1 MPTKSTDVN
10 PRSLNPLSPEL
21 SDEARKAMKA
31 AFDAMSNWQTDIV
44 NNNEKHLER
53 VIDKVAAAAE
63 ALGWPEEIAET
74 ARTQMQAINKM
85 QTQMMDH
92 MISAWEEPLH
102 SPSASTEILAKLRSM
117 PTLPIGS
124 WPGAASSQ
132 MANPFEAYMR
142 ITQQWQKAW
151 ANAMAPWMKGGNS
164 K

>member
-1 MPTKSTDVN
+1 MPSKSTDVN

-31 AFDAMSNWQTDIV
+31 AFDAMSNWQTDVV

-53 VIDKVAAAAE
+53 VIDKIAAAAE

-85 QTQMMDH
+85 QAQMMDH
-92 MISAWEEPLH
+92 MISAWEEQLH

-132 MANPFEAYMR
+132 MANPFEAYMQ

>member
-1 MPTKSTDVN
+1 MPSKSTDVN

-21 SDEARKAMKA
+21 SDEARKAIKA
-31 AFDAMSNWQTDIV
+31 AFDAMSNWQTDVV

-53 VIDKVAAAAE
+53 VIDRIAAAAQ
-63 ALGWPEEIAET
+63 ALGWPQEIAET

-85 QTQMMDH
+85 QAQMMDH
-92 MISAWEEPLH
+92 MISAWEEQLH

-132 MANPFEAYMR
+132 TANPFEAYMQ

-151 ANAMAPWMKGGNS
+151 ANAIAPWMKGGNS

>member
-1 MPTKSTDVN
+1 MA
-10 PRSLNPLSPEL
+10 LEL

-44 NNNEKHLER
+44 NSNEKNLDR
-53 VIDKVAAAAE
+53 VTDKIAAAAE
-63 ALGWPEEIAET
+63 ALGWPKEIAEA
-74 ARTQMQAINKM
+74 ARAQMQAITKM

-92 MISAWEEPLH
+92 MIGAWEEQMQ
-102 SPSASTEILAKLRSM
+102 SPSAASAILSKLKSM
-117 PTLPIGS
+117 PTLPVGS

-132 MANPFEAYMR
+132 MANPFEAYMQ

-151 ANAMAPWMKGGNS
+151 TDAMAPWMKTGNS

>member
-1 MPTKSTDVN
+1 MPSKSTDVN

-31 AFDAMSNWQTDIV
+31 AFDAMSNWQTDVV

-53 VIDKVAAAAE
+53 VIDRIAAAAQ
-63 ALGWPEEIAET
+63 ALGWPKEIAET

-85 QTQMMDH
+85 QAQMMDH
-92 MISAWEEPLH
+92 MISAWEEQLH

-132 MANPFEAYMR
+132 TANPFEAYMQ

-151 ANAMAPWMKGGNS
+151 ANAIAPWMKGGNS